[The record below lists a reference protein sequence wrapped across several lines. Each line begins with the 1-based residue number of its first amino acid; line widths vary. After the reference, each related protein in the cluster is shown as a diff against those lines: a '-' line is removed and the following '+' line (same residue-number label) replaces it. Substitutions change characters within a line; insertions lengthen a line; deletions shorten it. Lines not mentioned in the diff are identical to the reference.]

1 MGTSSILR
9 ALLCERPSIGYVVRC
24 RFRAR
29 KDFPGPGV
37 LLVGE
42 GERGAM
48 MVSSSLGSCHL
59 MVGRIQAVR
68 TSIDNTKNAT
78 RDKVA
83 ETRGKR
89 DTRPLTP

>member
-1 MGTSSILR
+1 
-9 ALLCERPSIGYVVRC
+9 
-24 RFRAR
+24 
-29 KDFPGPGV
+29 
-37 LLVGE
+37 
-42 GERGAM
+42 